1 MIASC
6 ATVGGLNA
14 PPKTRI
20 VRRFISLVSHT
31 DVLSIRATISD
42 MRPIWN
48 GSISFGLVNIPV
60 RMYSA
65 VHPREGIEL
74 DMLHKDDHAPIRYA
88 RICRKDGEEI
98 PWNDIVKG
106 YEYQDGDYIVL
117 TKKEL
122 EAIDAKKSQTID
134 IKQFVEEADIDIRY
148 FEKPYY
154 LEAVKGGEKAYA
166 LLREAL
172 QQSGKLAL
180 GTFVFHEREHVA
192 VIKPVGRA
200 LVLNQLRYPTDL
212 REPGDLHLP
221 TDKDVTDKEMEMAM
235 RLVRQ
240 GTKPF
245 IAEDFHDTYTE
256 ELEDMIKSKAR
267 GKKPAKTKSKAPA
280 STSAKD
286 LMSAL
291 KASLKE

>member
-1 MIASC
+1 
-6 ATVGGLNA
+6 
-14 PPKTRI
+14 
-20 VRRFISLVSHT
+20 
-31 DVLSIRATISD
+31 

-65 VHPREGIEL
+65 ANPREGIDL
-74 DMLHKDDHAPIRYA
+74 DMLHKEDHAPIRYA

-106 YEYQDGDYIVL
+106 YEYRDGDYIVL
-117 TKKEL
+117 TQKDLESIDIKKT
-122 EAIDAKKSQTID
+122 QTID
-134 IKQFVEEADIDIRY
+134 IEQFVDEPEVDIRY

-166 LLREAL
+166 LLRQAL
-172 QQSGKLAL
+172 QKSGKLAL
-180 GTFVFHEREHVA
+180 GSFVLHERQHIA
-192 VIKPVGRA
+192 VIKPVGRV

-212 REPGDLHLP
+212 REPGDLNLP
-221 TDKDVTDKEMEMAM
+221 TDKDVTEKELEMALK
-235 RLVRQ
+235 LVKQ

-245 IAEDFHDTYTE
+245 IAEDHHDTYTE
-256 ELEDMIKSKAR
+256 ELEAMIKAKAK
-267 GKKPAKTKSKAPA
+267 GKKPAKGKAEPAPA
-280 STSAKD
+280 STAKD